1 MRDPSNRNGDIAFI
15 GIIENSNVDCR
26 VLKRM
31 LALTARVRDI
41 MSSSPLKGAD
51 YMLTGLRW
59 LPRAGLRSFV
69 AIPLLINTLLFGAGV
84 WWSFDQFQ
92 HWDQMVQS
100 WLPGWLSWLHW
111 LLWPVFVLTV
121 LLIVFYTF
129 SVVANLIAAPF
140 NSLLAERV
148 EKLARSERSS
158 RPDAGLNW
166 KDLILSPLAEL
177 SKLLSFIG
185 WAIPV
190 LILSFIP
197 VINVAAPVL
206 WALFGAWMLA
216 LEYADYPLGN
226 RGLSFRE
233 QRQLLRKH
241 WPLTLGFGG
250 MTLVL
255 TLIPIVNFLAMPAAV
270 IGATLM
276 WVKEAPE

>member
-1 MRDPSNRNGDIAFI
+1 M
-15 GIIENSNVDCR
+15 
-26 VLKRM
+26 
-31 LALTARVRDI
+31 
-41 MSSSPLKGAD
+41 
-51 YMLTGLRW
+51 
-59 LPRAGLRSFV
+59 
-69 AIPLLINTLLFGAGV
+69 
-84 WWSFDQFQ
+84 
-92 HWDQMVQS
+92 
-100 WLPGWLSWLHW
+100 
-111 LLWPVFVLTV
+111 LTV
-121 LLIVFYTF
+121 LVVVFYTF
-129 SVVANLIAAPF
+129 SVVANLVAAPF
-140 NSLLAERV
+140 NGMLAERV
-148 EKLARSERSS
+148 EKLARPEGAAQ
-158 RPDAGLNW
+158 PDARLSW

-177 SKLLSFIG
+177 SKLFYFIG
-185 WAIPV
+185 WALPL

-241 WPLTLGFGG
+241 WPLTLSFGG

-276 WVKEAPE
+276 WMKEAPA